1 MTLPPLTHQEI
12 LRYSRHL
19 LLPQIGL
26 QGQQKL
32 KQASVLI
39 IGGGG
44 LGSPA
49 ALYLAAAGVG
59 TIGIVDFD
67 TVSESNLQRQI
78 LYGQTA
84 IGQPKAHAAHARLHD
99 LNPHIQIHTYNQPFT
114 SHNARRIAAPYPI
127 LLDATDNF
135 PTRYLINDLA
145 VLEGKIAIYG
155 AIYRFDGQISVFN
168 PRTGPCYRCIYPA
181 PPPPELTPTC
191 AEGGVLGV
199 LPGIIGALQATEALK
214 HLLGIGSP
222 LTGKLLLYD
231 ALETTFQTIR
241 LHKNP
246 RCRICG
252 EHADLHDLTDYPEFC
267 GLPQNHLHP
276 QENHAGAEWN
286 LTPQQFRDRLQT
298 FPPPLLLD
306 VREPHEQHIATLA
319 GAQNLPLGT
328 LPQHLH
334 TLPQDRDLLIYCKSG
349 VRSSHA
355 LQILHSAGFRRAYH
369 LTGGINA
376 WAQQIDPSLP
386 IY

>member
-1 MTLPPLTHQEI
+1 MTLPPLTHPEI

-32 KQASVLI
+32 KQASILI

-49 ALYLAAAGVG
+49 ALYLAAAGIG

-67 TVSESNLQRQI
+67 TVNESNLQRQI

-84 IGQPKAHAAHARLHD
+84 IGQPKTDAARARLHD
-99 LNPHIQIHTYNQPFT
+99 LNPHIQIITYNEPFT
-114 SHNARRIAAPYPI
+114 IHNARRIAAPYPI

-155 AIYRFDGQISVFN
+155 AIYRFDGQISVFDS
-168 PRTGPCYRCIYPA
+168 RTGACYRCIYPV
-181 PPPPELTPTC
+181 PPPPELTPSC

-199 LPGIIGALQATEALK
+199 LPGIIGTLQAAEALK
-214 HLLGIGSP
+214 LILNIGNP

-231 ALETTFQTIR
+231 ALETSFQTIR

-246 RCRICG
+246 HCRICG
-252 EHADLHDLTDYPEFC
+252 ENADLHDLTDTPELC
-267 GLPQNHLHP
+267 GFPQNSLHP
-276 QENHAGAEWN
+276 QENHAGALGD

-298 FPPPLLLD
+298 SPVPLLLD

-319 GAQNLPLGT
+319 GARNLPLGT
-328 LPQHLH
+328 LPQHIH
-334 TLPQDRDLLIYCKSG
+334 TLPHDRDILVYCKSG
-349 VRSSHA
+349 IRSSHA
-355 LQILHSAGFRRAYH
+355 LQILHSAGFRNAYH
-369 LTGGINA
+369 LTGGLNA
-376 WAQQIDPSLP
+376 WSQQIDPSLP